1 MIRQRILRPVAAMAA
16 VIGMAGGLGALATGT
31 GVAATQ
37 VTTHAASSA
46 AVSTL
51 AARPDY
57 EITVHTTS
65 AGDWF
70 FPSSGGGG
78 KYLPANDTVDVTC
91 YYNGSTSYGGDH
103 ELDHVTYTQKYG
115 NVPGHIPD
123 YYVNFGGYE
132 ASQVGVPYC

>member
-1 MIRQRILRPVAAMAA
+1 MLGPRMLRFTLATAT
-16 VIGMAGGLGALATGT
+16 VIGTAGALGGLTTGIGA
-31 GVAATQ
+31 AAT
-37 VTTHAASSA
+37 TAHTAASSSA
-46 AVSTL
+46 RPASAL
-51 AARPDY
+51 APDY

-70 FPSSGGGG
+70 FPRSGGAA

-91 YYNGSTSYGGDH
+91 YYVGSTSYNGDK

-123 YYVNFGGYE
+123 YYVNFGGKE
-132 ASQVGVPYC
+132 ASAAGVPSC